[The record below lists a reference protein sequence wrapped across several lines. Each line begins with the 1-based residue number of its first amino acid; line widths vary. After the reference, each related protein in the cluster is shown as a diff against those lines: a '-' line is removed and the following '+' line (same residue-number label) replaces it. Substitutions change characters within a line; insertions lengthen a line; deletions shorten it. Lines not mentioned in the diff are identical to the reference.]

1 MKKNQTM
8 SNERI
13 RERMRAF
20 TESCRIS
27 YAQIGRDAGLGEPS
41 RYLIS
46 RFLRG
51 IRLNDDTLQAI
62 DKYLITK
69 GY

>member
-1 MKKNQTM
+1 M

-62 DKYLITK
+62 EKYLITK

>member
-1 MKKNQTM
+1 
-8 SNERI
+8 
-13 RERMRAF
+13 MRAF

-41 RYLIS
+41 RYLIA

>member
-51 IRLNDDTLQAI
+51 IRLNDNTLQAI

>member
-27 YAQIGRDAGLGEPS
+27 YTQIGRDAGLGEPS

-51 IRLNDDTLQAI
+51 IRLNDNTLQAI

>member
-8 SNERI
+8 SNEKI
-13 RERMRAF
+13 RERMRTF
-20 TESCRIS
+20 TENCRTS

-46 RFLRG
+46 RFLKG

>member
-1 MKKNQTM
+1 M